1 MFHNN
6 RFNRRSQI
14 RQPPLFIV
22 HTTLRLLK
30 FPGLMNFGTLDYKI
44 ELKFKGPV
52 VSLVIYASIEAELDS
67 YCW

>member
-1 MFHNN
+1 
-6 RFNRRSQI
+6 
-14 RQPPLFIV
+14 
-22 HTTLRLLK
+22 
-30 FPGLMNFGTLDYKI
+30 MNFGTLDYKI